1 MRAQVRHAAQL
12 PIPAVVLAAPGKHV
26 VVSPVPPGAESSA
39 PGSRVKRG
47 EVIATRDQFSRVFVA
62 VQERLDEVTGL
73 CRRTVVH
80 PEVAPGGDRNRSGD
94 DGERM
99 RIPIER
105 GRDELRERHDLP
117 QIRTR

>member
-62 VQERLDEVTGL
+62 AHGPAGPR
-73 CRRTVVH
+73 
-80 PEVAPGGDRNRSGD
+80 A
-94 DGERM
+94 
-99 RIPIER
+99 
-105 GRDELRERHDLP
+105 
-117 QIRTR
+117 